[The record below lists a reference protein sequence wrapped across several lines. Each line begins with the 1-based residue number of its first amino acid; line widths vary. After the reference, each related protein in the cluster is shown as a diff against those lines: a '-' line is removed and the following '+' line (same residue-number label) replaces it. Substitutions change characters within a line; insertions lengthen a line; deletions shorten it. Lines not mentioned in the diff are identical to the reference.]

1 MKLEELKKKYS
12 GGSTRRKQQMERLID
27 ENDIIHRFTG
37 LMTDGREVYVPLS
50 EVIKA
55 IQQAPTI
62 EVIGKG
68 KQQ

>member
-1 MKLEELKKKYS
+1 
-12 GGSTRRKQQMERLID
+12 MERLID
-27 ENDIIHRFTG
+27 ANDIIHRFTG

-55 IQQAPTI
+55 IQRAPTI